1 MDIMEQHPV
10 PQNVT
15 TFQFRLIGEMT
26 IKQFAYV
33 AVGVMVAFIFYKLP
47 FPNII
52 TWPLAGFSCLFGFG
66 LAFVPI
72 EERPMDVWVLSFLR
86 SIYSP
91 TLYVWQKEE
100 KTGEQTMQ
108 QQSAPPIPLAPAE
121 ALQQKTASAEN
132 DPYIA
137 ANQALDRVLQANGL
151 GAAIKTAGAHEDL
164 ALADAVQHLAQNDD
178 LYNAALS
185 LKVAEA
191 EEIERWLQ
199 SQPLA

>member
-1 MDIMEQHPV
+1 MSQAQEQSALPPVEQAQRLLFSNLDNEVFFRKLAGAGVV
-10 PQNVT
+10 PQT
-15 TFQFRLIGEMT
+15 QKSAEALLELGH
-26 IKQFAYV
+26 
-33 AVGVMVAFIFYKLP
+33 KLQ
-47 FPNII
+47 N
-52 TWPLAGFSCLFGFG
+52 
-66 LAFVPI
+66 
-72 EERPMDVWVLSFLR
+72 
-86 SIYSP
+86 
-91 TLYVWQKEE
+91 
-100 KTGEQTMQ
+100 
-108 QQSAPPIPLAPAE
+108 AE